1 MAGVAVGVAAGTGAH
16 GADGAIC
23 LAAKPFGG
31 SPAPIDRALLVIYYS
46 QKPPGTWREM
56 APSPGPTRRVSCR
69 RIPLTPAMAPDPLQA
84 AAAVAATAVTSE
96 TRPVVGSDEQAFDYL
111 R

>member
-16 GADGAIC
+16 GADGALC

-69 RIPLTPAMAPDPLQA
+69 RIPLTPAMAADPLQLQLQPRSPLKQDLWA
-84 AAAVAATAVTSE
+84 
-96 TRPVVGSDEQAFDYL
+96 VVGSDL
-111 R
+111 MSRPLTV